1 MKVFSKSEEPM
12 EVHRSHE
19 YGSTIIHSIVTGTPS
34 VVYGNMPNRGAIGNL
49 PYNAIAEVPTL
60 VDRSGLRFTTVGD
73 IPTELAAYMQP
84 HIVQHE
90 LFIQAAMTGRRDHV
104 YQAAMFDPLTSATL
118 TTDKIVE
125 MCDELIAAHGDL
137 LPPLNAP
144 SRVPTS
150 GKKFGLVE
158 PKDLRASWDA
168 AQAEKSADYIHEWLV
183 IGPFDS
189 LRADFVSIDQV
200 TEFEKSLETFGS
212 ALDFSVDYIS
222 AGRQIK
228 WRSATADKSGF
239 VDLSRVIGKKNYA
252 IGYAYAEIESIH
264 ARETVLSCGSDDGI
278 KIWMNG
284 TLVHSIDVRRPHKPA
299 EDSKHVYLNAGT
311 NRLLIKISNYD
322 GAWGFSVAV
331 PKSNF

>member
-1 MKVFSKSEEPM
+1 
-12 EVHRSHE
+12 
-19 YGSTIIHSIVTGTPS
+19 
-34 VVYGNMPNRGAIGNL
+34 
-49 PYNAIAEVPTL
+49 
-60 VDRSGLRFTTVGD
+60 
-73 IPTELAAYMQP
+73 
-84 HIVQHE
+84 
-90 LFIQAAMTGRRDHV
+90 
-104 YQAAMFDPLTSATL
+104 MFDPLTSATL

-278 KIWMNG
+278 KIWLNG
-284 TLVHSIDVRRPHKPA
+284 TVVHSIDVRRPHKPA